1 MNNQQVSTDL
11 SANDGE
17 WHHIVFT
24 WSSNRGG
31 WKMYKDGVTFDTGY
45 GLAPGQ
51 VIKGLLSTNSS
62 PPLSDPKLAITL
74 FMINISEI

>member
-1 MNNQQVSTDL
+1 MD
-11 SANDGE
+11 ANDGK

-31 WKMYKDGVTFDTGY
+31 WKIYKDGVTLDTGY

-51 VIKGLLSTNSS
+51 VIKGLFFALQFGGS
-62 PPLSDPKLAITL
+62 
-74 FMINISEI
+74 

>member
-1 MNNQQVSTDL
+1 
-11 SANDGE
+11 
-17 WHHIVFT
+17 
-24 WSSNRGG
+24 
-31 WKMYKDGVTFDTGY
+31 MYKDGVTFDTGY